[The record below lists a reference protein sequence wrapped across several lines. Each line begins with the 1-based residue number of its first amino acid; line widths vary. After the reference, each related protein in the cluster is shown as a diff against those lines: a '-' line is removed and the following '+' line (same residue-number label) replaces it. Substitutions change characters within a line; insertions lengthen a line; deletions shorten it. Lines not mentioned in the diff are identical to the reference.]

1 MSIKDQLNTDL
12 VAAMR
17 QGDKFKRDTIRM
29 LLAAIK
35 QVEIDQQTELDD
47 DGLLAVLNRQAKQR
61 RESIRDAEKADRPD
75 LIEEEQK
82 ELDLIESYLPQMMSA
97 DEIRPIASGVINDI
111 GAEDLQDMGNV
122 MSRVMPQL
130 KGQADGRLVSDVVR
144 ELLQS

>member
-1 MSIKDQLNTDL
+1 MSISDQLKTDL

-47 DGLLAVLNRQAKQR
+47 DGLLAVLNKQAKQR

>member
-1 MSIKDQLNTDL
+1 MSIRDQLNTDL

-47 DGLLAVLNRQAKQR
+47 DGLLAVLNKQAKQR

-75 LIEEEQK
+75 LIVEEQK

-97 DEIRPIASGVINDI
+97 DEIRPIASDVISDI

>member
-1 MSIKDQLNTDL
+1 MSIRDQLNTDL

-47 DGLLAVLNRQAKQR
+47 DGLLAVLNKQAKQR

-97 DEIRPIASGVINDI
+97 DEIRPIASDVINDI

>member
-1 MSIKDQLNTDL
+1 MSIRDQLNTDL

-17 QGDKFKRDTIRM
+17 QGDKFKRDTIRL

-47 DGLLAVLNRQAKQR
+47 DGLLAVLNKQAKQR